1 MSVRVLIVEDEQIIA
16 ADLQGKLEKMGHH
29 VVGTAITGEEAIAL
43 ADQMWPQLV
52 MMDIQLRGEIEGT
65 EAART
70 IQARTGAEIIFITA
84 FPGVFLKH
92 PAGMPKPGI
101 CLIKPFSRQQLEA
114 ALSAVI
120 GASPA
125 GRKQTIH

>member
-1 MSVRVLIVEDEQIIA
+1 LSLRVLIVEDEQIIA
-16 ADLQGKLEKMGHH
+16 ADLEGKLEKMGHQ
-29 VVGTAITGEEAIAL
+29 VVGTAISGEEAIAL

-52 MMDIQLRGEIEGT
+52 MMDIQLRGEIDGT

-92 PAGMPKPGI
+92 PSGMPKPGI
-101 CLIKPFSRQQLEA
+101 CLIKPFSKQQLEA
-114 ALSAVI
+114 ALSAENA
-120 GASPA
+120 ASPT